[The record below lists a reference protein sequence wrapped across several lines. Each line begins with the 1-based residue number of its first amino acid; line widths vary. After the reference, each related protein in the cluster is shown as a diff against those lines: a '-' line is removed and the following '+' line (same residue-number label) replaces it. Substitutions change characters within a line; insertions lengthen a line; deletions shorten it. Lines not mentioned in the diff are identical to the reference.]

1 MYDAMLQ
8 RSQPLRWR
16 DHMTAGRRTA
26 TAIRGLFC
34 IVLASFLGCDSP
46 PPPRQWLTD
55 SQLLGSID
63 FNNPRPEDA
72 PALVA
77 VFDEHAFHICEAAM
91 KALVK
96 IGDPAVPALLDRF
109 RLSVILPEEAK
120 PRRSQNWRAE
130 RLVIDTFERIGP
142 RAIPA
147 LLQALNDQAFD
158 HARIIVCLG
167 YIYPTTPEA
176 VLALSNALH
185 GPFALTAA
193 GALIK
198 LGQAAGATNPELR
211 AAVPALMA
219 VPSHREARTRSFARA
234 ALSAIDSR
242 TAREELGSD
251 LPSFRDDSTLMR
263 SIDFDRPRA
272 EHATLLIRL
281 FEDHSHQV
289 YVRASEALIAMGHS
303 GAEPLVEAMRL
314 DQPLVT
320 RVRAADVLRRM
331 GEAAVPAAAPAL
343 RDGRY
348 DIPRLAY
355 AIGTTR
361 PLTSEVLELLLGTV
375 KQFENRESL
384 LWLRW
389 HGADARE
396 AIPALVSLL
405 DHPNDRVRSASASAL
420 WNIDRE
426 AAQKAGIDV
435 PWRAPKRR

>member
-1 MYDAMLQ
+1 MYDAMFQGFQQFQSGAHLTYG
-8 RSQPLRWR
+8 RWL
-16 DHMTAGRRTA
+16 A
-26 TAIRGLFC
+26 TAISGLFS
-34 IVLASFLGCDSP
+34 IVLTSFMGCDSP
-46 PPPRQWLTD
+46 PPRQWLMD
-55 SQLLGSID
+55 SELLGSID
-63 FNNPRPEDA
+63 FNNPRPEHA

-91 KALVK
+91 ETLVK
-96 IGDPAVPALLDRF
+96 IGDPAIPALVDKL
-109 RLSVILPEEAK
+109 RLSVTLPEKAK
-120 PRRSQNWRAE
+120 PRRSQNWRAQ
-130 RLVIDTFERIGP
+130 RFVVRTFERIGP
-142 RAIPA
+142 RAIPT

-176 VLALSNALH
+176 VSALSNALH

-198 LGQAAGATNPELR
+198 LGQAAGATSPELR

-242 TAREELGSD
+242 TAREVGSD

-272 EHATLLIRL
+272 EHATLLIQL

-303 GAEPLVEAMRL
+303 AAEPLVEAMRL
-314 DQPLVT
+314 DMPLVT
-320 RVRAADVLRRM
+320 RVRAAAVLRRL
-331 GEAAVPAAAPAL
+331 GEAAVPAVAPAL

-355 AIGTTR
+355 AVGTTR
-361 PLTSEVLELLLGTV
+361 PLTSEVLGLLLGTV
-375 KQFENRESL
+375 KQFENWEAL

-389 HGADARE
+389 HGTEARE

-405 DHPNDRVRSASASAL
+405 DHHNDRVRSASASAL

-426 AAQKAGIDV
+426 VAQEAGIDV